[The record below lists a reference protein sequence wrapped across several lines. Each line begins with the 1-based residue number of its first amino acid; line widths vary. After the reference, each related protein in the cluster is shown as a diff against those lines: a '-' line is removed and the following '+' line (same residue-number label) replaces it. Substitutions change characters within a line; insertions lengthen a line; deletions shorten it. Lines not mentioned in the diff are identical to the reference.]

1 MRSKKNKDEAR
12 ASRPRLPGRGG
23 WMRRI
28 VWLFI
33 CMLPLSGFAQQDD
46 YPLTGVDESGR
57 FRLLVNESD
66 VATIDYAL
74 DALGNYQRT
83 FRLTMAGQ
91 SVDYALGITAGPGG
105 GWQAMT
111 ITVPTETIQVERK
124 SDAAVFKSKG
134 QPYSVALKE
143 KSIIYDNY
151 GPALETFFLK
161 AYDMKAGGI
170 QKFSRFIIPAQF
182 FDMELCFK
190 ERQLRMVNGKEESLL
205 FFEAGLSGLAIEI
218 WASEQLRIEMVHVP
232 LQRAT
237 FIRQGR
243 DDLLAA
249 IAEDPRVSKPVHTLE
264 RRSEM
269 VPMRDGI
276 KLATDLYLPQG
287 DAAGKYPVILIRT
300 PYKKEMMEME
310 ANFYG
315 RRGYVVAVQDC
326 RGRFASEGVWVP
338 FFNEARDGYDAV
350 EWLAAQPWCNGK
362 VGMVGGSYV
371 GWVQLWA
378 AVEKPPHLVTII
390 PNVAPPDPFYNMP
403 YEYGSFFIF
412 GSIWWAEIL
421 ESEATGDLSGKAM
434 NRIGERR
441 YEKILKRLPV
451 VELDK
456 EIFGRINPYWRQ
468 WIENNSDNDFWAAA
482 NFMDRLTAL
491 DLPVFL
497 QSGWFDG
504 DGIGSKLNYARLKQ
518 SRNRYQKLVLGPWGH
533 TDQASPRFGDHEFGK
548 QAAPDLKL
556 MYLKWFD
563 RWLKGI
569 DNKILEEPLVQIF
582 VMFSNLWLT
591 GDTYPLPQTRFSKL
605 YLGSRQG
612 ANTSRGDGFLTW
624 EPAEDD
630 GREFD
635 AYLYDPG
642 DPTPHPDWAF
652 KSDAELKKDKKQ
664 ALDLDAEKK
673 RAEAFHDSVTDRR
686 EDILVYQTPV
696 LEKPV
701 TIAGPVSALIHAAS
715 SARDTDWFV
724 TLMDV
729 DEQGKIFPLV
739 HGTIRARFRNS
750 LRQPELLEKDK
761 VYAYAI
767 DMWQTGITFQKGHRI
782 RVEVSS
788 ALFPMFS
795 RNLNT
800 GGHNEKEKKFVSARQ
815 RIYHSPAYPSHL
827 VLPVIELP
835 EK

>member
-1 MRSKKNKDEAR
+1 
-12 ASRPRLPGRGG
+12 
-23 WMRRI
+23 
-28 VWLFI
+28 
-33 CMLPLSGFAQQDD
+33 
-46 YPLTGVDESGR
+46 
-57 FRLLVNESD
+57 
-66 VATIDYAL
+66 
-74 DALGNYQRT
+74 
-83 FRLTMAGQ
+83 
-91 SVDYALGITAGPGG
+91 
-105 GWQAMT
+105 
-111 ITVPTETIQVERK
+111 
-124 SDAAVFKSKG
+124 
-134 QPYSVALKE
+134 
-143 KSIIYDNY
+143 
-151 GPALETFFLK
+151 
-161 AYDMKAGGI
+161 
-170 QKFSRFIIPAQF
+170 
-182 FDMELCFK
+182 
-190 ERQLRMVNGKEESLL
+190 
-205 FFEAGLSGLAIEI
+205 
-218 WASEQLRIEMVHVP
+218 
-232 LQRAT
+232 
-237 FIRQGR
+237 
-243 DDLLAA
+243 
-249 IAEDPRVSKPVHTLE
+249 
-264 RRSEM
+264 M
-269 VPMRDGI
+269 VPMRDGVR
-276 KLATDLYLPQG
+276 LATDLYLPQG
-287 DAAGKYPVILIRT
+287 EPGGTYPLILIRT
-300 PYKKEMMEME
+300 PYKKEMGEMD

-315 RRGYVVAVQDC
+315 RRGYAVAIQDC
-326 RGRFASEGVWVP
+326 RGRFASEGVWTP
-338 FFNEARDGYDAV
+338 FFNEAKDGYDAV

-362 VGMVGGSYV
+362 VGMIGGSYV

-390 PNVAPPDPFYNMP
+390 PNVAPPDPFFNIP

-434 NRIGERR
+434 DRIGERR

-456 EIFGRINPYWRQ
+456 DIFGRINPYWRQ

-482 NFMDRLTAL
+482 NFMDKLTGL

-518 SRNRYQKLVLGPWGH
+518 SRNRYQKLILGPWGH

-548 QAAPDLKL
+548 DAAPDLKR

-582 VMFSNLWLT
+582 VMFSNLWLK
-591 GDTYPLPQTRFSKL
+591 GDTYPLPQTRFTKL
-605 YLGSRQG
+605 YFGSRQG
-612 ANTSRGDGFLTW
+612 ANTSRGDGLLAW
-624 EPAEDD
+624 EPEDD
-630 GREFD
+630 GRPFD
-635 AYLYDPG
+635 AFVYDPG

-652 KSDAELKKDKKQ
+652 KSDTELKKDKKQ

-673 RAEAFHDSVTDRR
+673 RAEAFHDAVTDRR
-686 EDILVYQTPV
+686 DDILVYQTPA
-696 LEKPV
+696 LDKPV
-701 TIAGPVSALIHAAS
+701 TIAGPVSAVLHAAS

-750 LRQPELLEKDK
+750 LRQPEWLEKDK

-782 RVEVSS
+782 RVEVAS

-800 GGHNEKEKKFVSARQ
+800 GGHNEKEKKYVRARQ
-815 RIYHSPAYPSHL
+815 RIYHSPEHPSHV
-827 VLPVIELP
+827 VLPVIDLP

>member
-1 MRSKKNKDEAR
+1 MKK
-12 ASRPRLPGRGG
+12 
-23 WMRRI
+23 M
-28 VWLFI
+28 LFLFLLI
-33 CMLPLSGFAQQDD
+33 GPVLLAAQTDAF
-46 YPLTGVDESGR
+46 PLTGIDENGR
-57 FRLLVNESD
+57 FRLLVNESEM
-66 VATIDYAL
+66 ATIDYTL
-74 DALGNYQRT
+74 DAQGNYQRT

-91 SVDYALGITAGPGG
+91 SVEYKLGITAGSGG
-105 GWQAMT
+105 DWQTMD
-111 ITVPTETIQVERK
+111 ITAPTETIRVAREQGK
-124 SDAAVFKSKG
+124 AVFKSKD
-134 QPYSVALKE
+134 QAYRVSLKE
-143 KSIIYDNY
+143 KSVIYDNY

-161 AYDMKAGGI
+161 AYDLKSGGV

-182 FDMELCFK
+182 FDMELSFK
-190 ERQLRMVNGKEESLL
+190 ERQSRTVNGREESLM
-205 FFEAGLSGLAIEI
+205 FFEAGLSGLVIQI
-218 WASEQLRIEMVHVP
+218 WANEQLQIYMVHVP

-237 FIRQGR
+237 FIRGGC

-249 IAEDPRVSKPVHTLE
+249 IAEDPLVSKPVFKLE
-264 RRSEM
+264 RRTEM

-276 KLATDLYLPQG
+276 RLATDLYLPQG

-300 PYKKEMMEME
+300 PYKKEMGEMD

-315 RRGYVVAVQDC
+315 RRGYAVAIQDC
-326 RGRFASEGVWVP
+326 RGRFASAGRWVP

-350 EWLAAQPWCNGK
+350 EWLAAQPWSNGK

-390 PNVAPPDPFYNMP
+390 PNVAPPDPFYNIP

-421 ESEATGDLSGKAM
+421 ESEATGDLTGKAM
-434 NRIGERR
+434 SRIGERR

-482 NFMDRLTAL
+482 NFMDKLAGL

-504 DGIGSKLNYARLKQ
+504 DGIGSKLNYARLKM
-518 SRNRYQKLVLGPWGH
+518 SKNRFQKLVLGPWGH

-548 QAAPDLKL
+548 EAAPDLKM

-569 DNKILEEPLVQIF
+569 DNKILEDPLVRIF
-582 VMFSNLWLT
+582 VMFSNQWLT

-605 YLGSRQG
+605 FLGSRQG
-612 ANTSRGDGFLTW
+612 ANSSRGDGLLAW
-624 EPAEDD
+624 ETLRD
-630 GREFD
+630 GKD
-635 AYLYDPG
+635 HDTYVYDPG

-652 KSDAELKKDKKQ
+652 KSDAQLKKDKKQ
-664 ALDLDAEKK
+664 ALDLEAEKK
-673 RAEAFHDSVTDRR
+673 RTAAFHDSVTDSRN
-686 EDILVYQTPV
+686 DILVYQTPP

-701 TIAGPVSALIHAAS
+701 TIAGPVSAVIHAAS
-715 SARDTDWFV
+715 SALDTDWFV

-739 HGTIRARFRNS
+739 HGTLRARFRNS
-750 LRQPELLEKDK
+750 MHKPELLEKDK
-761 VYAYAI
+761 IYAYAI

-782 RVEVSS
+782 RVEVAS

-800 GGHNEKEKKFVSARQ
+800 GGHNEKETRFVKAVQ
-815 RIYHSPAYPSHL
+815 KIYHSDVHPSHIL
-827 VLPVIELP
+827 LPVIDMP